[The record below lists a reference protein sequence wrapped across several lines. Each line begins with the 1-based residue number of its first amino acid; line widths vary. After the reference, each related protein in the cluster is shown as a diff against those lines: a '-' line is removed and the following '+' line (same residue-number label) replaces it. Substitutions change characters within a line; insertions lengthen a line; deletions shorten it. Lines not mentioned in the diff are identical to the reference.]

1 MNNTTKA
8 SYLLSERNRYLLE
21 VVAMFKK
28 EHRYPGRHAN
38 PGELDQAAA
47 QFNARHREEISP
59 KLEKAKQLTL
69 EKVQEAQA
77 LFEKLENDLAILLQ
91 DKKEQ
96 IKADLSGWRD
106 ALSEAYDEAM
116 DDFQLSSECLL
127 EAPASDRPGPEDFLQ
142 AGRLLIDLAIV
153 AAQLDELDQEE
164 QVFYQLEKKAVKEG

>member
-8 SYLLSERNRYLLE
+8 SYLLSERNGYLLE

-28 EHRYPGRHAN
+28 EHRYPGRDAN

-91 DKKEQ
+91 DKEEQ

-116 DDFQLSSECLL
+116 DDFQL
-127 EAPASDRPGPEDFLQ
+127 
-142 AGRLLIDLAIV
+142 
-153 AAQLDELDQEE
+153 
-164 QVFYQLEKKAVKEG
+164 